1 MPLTTTTP
9 KPIIFTDLDGTLLD
23 RDTYS
28 FEPILPAL
36 RMIREREIPLVL
48 SSSKTRAEI
57 ELYRRRIENEHPFII
72 ENGGAV
78 FIPKGYFSFSFPYD
92 RALEEYF
99 VLELGVFYPV
109 LVETLEAI
117 RKETGVKMRGFS
129 DLTREELASL
139 AGLPPQEAELAKRRE
154 FDEPFVLEGEDG
166 EVEIVKRKIEEK
178 GMNYVRGGRFHH
190 LLGKNDKGK
199 AVEILKE
206 LYENQ
211 FFSIFTIGIGDNLND
226 IPMLSAV
233 DRAIFLKDE
242 KVFSPESLAPI
253 QNLTLI
259 DGIGPRAWREAMLII
274 FSELRD

>member
-1 MPLTTTTP
+1 MQSTTTTP

-36 RMIREREIPLVL
+36 RVIQKRKIPLVL

-57 ELYRRRIENEHPFII
+57 EHYRRRLENEHPFIS
-72 ENGGAV
+72 ENGGGV

-92 RALEEYF
+92 REFEEYL

-109 LVETLEAI
+109 LVDTLEAI
-117 RKETGVKMRGFS
+117 RKETGVKIKGFS

-139 AGLPPQEAELAKRRE
+139 AGLTPQEAEFAKRRE
-154 FDEPFVLEGEDG
+154 YDEPFFLEGKDG

-178 GMNYVRGGRFHH
+178 GMNYVWGGRFHH
-190 LLGKNDKGK
+190 ILGKNDKGK
-199 AVEILKE
+199 AIEILKE

-226 IPMLSAV
+226 LPMFMAV
-233 DRAIFLKDE
+233 DHPIFLKE
-242 KVFSPESLAPI
+242 KEGPPVDHSFDLK
-253 QNLTLI
+253 NLTVLDGSGPLI
-259 DGIGPRAWREAMLII
+259 WNEAVLDL
-274 FSELRD
+274 LRGSTV